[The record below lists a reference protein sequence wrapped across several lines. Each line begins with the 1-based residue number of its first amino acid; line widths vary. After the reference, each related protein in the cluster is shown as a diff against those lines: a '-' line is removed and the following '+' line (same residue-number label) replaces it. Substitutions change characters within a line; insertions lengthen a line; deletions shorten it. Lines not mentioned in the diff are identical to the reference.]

1 MELQVRAVSA
11 RNLIDVQTFGKQDP
25 YCKLSLRSKSF
36 RTKVHDNGDKTPEWN
51 EVFILPV
58 VDPQLD
64 QLVIEVKN
72 KNFTNSKLIGECRLP
87 VSLFLDGNI
96 EDQWYALTNDSKSAG
111 EINLR
116 VQYRGPPKQPEPEVP
131 VAYTEKTYEKQH
143 SYSSQPPSYPPPAHA
158 ASEVYSPP
166 KKQESHEYPSA
177 APAYPEKSSG
187 YPAPQQY
194 PPPGAAPPAQ
204 GYPPQQHYQQPPQ
217 QQPYYQQPPPHYGQ
231 GQAPPQYGQPYQQPP
246 PQGYGYP
253 PQQHGYA
260 AGPLVMVVEGHH
272 HHRGYGSPDHS
283 PRRYGGGYGGG
294 GYGGRSEGG
303 GMSGAQMAMGVGAG
317 VVGGLVLGEVL
328 DDVFDD
334 E

>member
-1 MELQVRAVSA
+1 MA
-11 RNLIDVQTFGKQDP
+11 
-25 YCKLSLRSKSF
+25 
-36 RTKVHDNGDKTPEWN
+36 TPEWN

-87 VSLFLDGNI
+87 VSLFLDGKI
-96 EDQWYALTNDSKSAG
+96 EDQWYALTNDSESAG

-116 VQYRGPPKQPEPEVP
+116 VQYRGPQKQPEPEVL
-131 VAYTEKTYEKQH
+131 VAYSEKTYEKQH

-158 ASEVYSPP
+158 GSEVYSPP

-204 GYPPQQHYQQPPQ
+204 GYPPQQHYQQPPPQ
-217 QQPYYQQPPPHYGQ
+217 QQGYYQQQHQQPHYGQ
-231 GQAPPQYGQPYQQPP
+231 GQAPPQYGQPYYQQPP

-253 PQQHGYA
+253 PQQHGGYA
-260 AGPLVMVVEGHH
+260 AGPPVMVVEGHH

-283 PRRYGGGYGGG
+283 PRRYGGGYGGGGYGGG